1 MTGSLQVKNDKF
13 YAVLNFKN
21 QEGKRVQ
28 KWISL
33 NLSVKGNKRKAEA
46 ALNELLAQYQGLDS
60 IEPINTLLA
69 QHVAN
74 WIEYDRPHITVTT
87 YNQYVNMLNNHIAPY
102 FNLRGITVGNVT
114 AGDLED
120 YYRAKVAEGL
130 SPNTVIKHHAIIR
143 SALQWAMKHQYIRF
157 NPADL
162 ATRPSKVHFNPNDPY
177 SIEEVVQLLT
187 VAQSEPIAVPIFLA
201 CFYGLRRSEA
211 LGLRWSSIDFTNGWI
226 HIETTVVKE
235 KIGDNVV
242 STIRDNTTKTEY
254 SKRSL
259 PLCNYTYNYFC
270 NLRNQQ
276 LAQMELCGASYN
288 RDYLDFVCVDA
299 MGMLLQPDFVSQK
312 FQQILE
318 KYGLRPIRFHDLR
331 HSCATIM
338 LYLGYS
344 MKDIQT
350 WLGHSNY
357 AFTANTYVHSSK
369 DSHMQMAQS
378 MSENLPTLGPATA
391 VANTD
396 FPMLEA
402 SFSGSKTQMLEGC

>member
-13 YAVLNFKN
+13 YAVLNFKDAN
-21 QEGKRVQ
+21 GKRVQ

-33 NLSVKGNKRKAEA
+33 NLPVKGNKRNAEA
-46 ALNELLAQYQGLDS
+46 KLRELLAQYEGLDS

-69 QHVAN
+69 QHIAK

-102 FNLRGITVGNVT
+102 FNPRGVTVGNVT

-130 SPNTVIKHHAIIR
+130 SQNTVIKHHAIIR
-143 SALQWAMKHQYIRF
+143 SSLQWAMKHQYIRF

-162 ATRPSKVHFNPNDPY
+162 ATKPSKVRYTPNDPY
-177 SIEEVVQLLT
+177 TIEEVVQLLT
-187 VAQSEPIAVPIFLA
+187 VTQSEPIAVPIFLA
-201 CFYGLRRSEA
+201 CFYGLRRSEI

-259 PLCNYTYNYFC
+259 PLCPYTYNYFC
-270 NLRNQQ
+270 YLRSQQ

-312 FQQILE
+312 FQKLLE

-357 AFTANTYVHSSK
+357 SFTANTYVHSSK
-369 DSHMQMAQS
+369 DSHMQMAHGF
-378 MSENLPTLGPATA
+378 SEHLPTLEPITTEA
-391 VANTD
+391 
-396 FPMLEA
+396 FPLLE
-402 SFSGSKTQMLEGC
+402 EGNKAQSI